1 MKAANVMTPIR
12 GTWRATW
19 RTWLAWSMAAC
30 VVVFTVLHL
39 ALWTLADA
47 APMAVDS
54 RGRAGISIPFAV
66 VGALIITR
74 RPGNGI
80 GWLFCGI
87 GFSFSLHSALDA
99 YALYA
104 AVGRSDA
111 GLPGATVAA
120 WLVLWSRK
128 VEVVLAFVFLPL
140 LYPTGRLPSSRWRL
154 VAWLGAL
161 SLLLMMIA
169 DAFRPGLVEA
179 SEIPVGPSPLGVAGA
194 GQVLDGLEIIAVW
207 ALSFPAALA
216 AATSVVLRFR
226 HARGVERLQLKWFA
240 YAIVSILTFDLLGSA
255 FLAAFN
261 ASPLILD
268 LIESIVALGL
278 PIALGIAVLRY
289 RLYDIDRLVNR
300 TLVYGLITV
309 LLGLVYITGVFIL
322 APLLNPTDGD
332 SGLAVAT
339 STLAVA
345 ALFRPLRHRVQG
357 LVDRRFNRRHYDAAR
372 TIEAFSARL
381 SKQVDLDTLAA
392 DLLEVVNE
400 TVEPTCVS
408 LWLRPI
414 NSTHA
419 TTPRRPSPQLAGGMK
434 Q

>member
-1 MKAANVMTPIR
+1 MTPIR
-12 GTWRATW
+12 GTW

-30 VVVFTVLHL
+30 VMVFTVLHL

-47 APMAVDS
+47 APRAVDS

-87 GFSFSLHSALDA
+87 GFSFSLHGALDA

-104 AVGRSDA
+104 AVGRPEA
-111 GLPGATVAA
+111 GLPGARAAA

-140 LYPTGRLPSSRWRL
+140 LYPNGRLPSSRWRP
-154 VAWLGAL
+154 VAWLAAL
-161 SLLLMMIA
+161 SLLLMMIS
-169 DAFRPGLVEA
+169 DAFRPGLVQA
-179 SEIPVGPSPLGVAGA
+179 SEIPVGPSPLGIAGA
-194 GQVLDGLEIIAVW
+194 GQVLDGLEVVAVW
-207 ALSFPAALA
+207 MLSLPAAVA
-216 AATSVVLRFR
+216 AAASVVLRFR
-226 HARGVERLQLKWFA
+226 HAQGVERLQLKWFV

-255 FLAAFN
+255 LLAVL
-261 ASPLILD
+261 SPSRLILD
-268 LIESIVALGL
+268 LIESAVALGL

-300 TLVYGLITV
+300 TLVYGLVTV
-309 LLGLVYITGVFIL
+309 LLGLVYIAGVFIL

-332 SGLAVAT
+332 SELAVAA

-345 ALFRPLRHRVQG
+345 ALFRPLRHRVQS
-357 LVDRRFNRRHYDAAR
+357 LVDRRFNRRHYDATR
-372 TIEAFSARL
+372 TIEAFATSL
-381 SKQVDLDTLAA
+381 NKQIDLDTLATE
-392 DLLEVVNE
+392 LLDVVNE
-400 TVEPTCVS
+400 TVEPVCAS

-419 TTPRRPSPQLAGGMK
+419 TTPCRPSLRLADDMK
-434 Q
+434 R